1 MSMRRNRVYCIF
13 LSEVKI
19 VDKLGGTISCSR
31 PVVDNGWLPHH
42 CQVGTSG
49 KTVSPTVYLA
59 LGISGQGNHVAG
71 MDTSRIIIAVNKDP
85 AAPIFK
91 VAHYGVVDDL
101 LQLVPEVIKQAQAEI

>member
-1 MSMRRNRVYCIF
+1 M
-13 LSEVKI
+13 
-19 VDKLGGTISCSR
+19 DKLGGTISCSR
-31 PVVDNGWLPHH
+31 PVVDNGWLPHY

-101 LQLVPEVIKQAQAEI
+101 LQLVPEVIKQAEIEK